1 MFAYVE
7 IGKVLVQKSVKGC
20 CRDQLIKYFRK
31 RTNHVH
37 LYNFLQSL
45 NTGHYVY
52 SSGFNEVLIPSYLS
66 QLTANYFT
74 AIYVVLRRYEI

>member
-1 MFAYVE
+1 MFAYVW

-52 SSGFNEVLIPSYLS
+52 SSGFNEVLILSYLS